1 MDPARVAA
9 IGFCFGGTTAQALA
23 YSGAPLVGIVS
34 FHGGPLDAPAEAAG
48 KVKAKFLL
56 LNGAADPMVKP
67 EAKTALEKSLE
78 AAKID
83 FVSVD
88 YANAK
93 HAFTNSDADRLAKAN
108 ASAPGASAT
117 TSPRPRRSWK
127 AMQVFFD
134 EIFAGR

>member
-1 MDPARVAA
+1 M
-9 IGFCFGGTTAQALA
+9 
-23 YSGAPLVGIVS
+23 
-34 FHGGPLDAPAEAAG
+34 
-48 KVKAKFLL
+48 KAKFLL

-67 EAKTALEKSLE
+67 EAKRALEKSLE

-108 ASAPGASAT
+108 SLTGGIGYDEPAA
-117 TSPRPRRSWK
+117 RRSWK